1 MLVREINLSDKKYLN
16 KRAGLIVGILLIV
29 VLTATVTFS
38 ISTVV
43 LLGRGFLE
51 PRYEIKFDPDD
62 VEYENIKKFNLA
74 KKVLKENYFEEVDE
88 NLLLEG
94 AVAGMAAYLKDPY
107 TVYYNKEQ
115 MAKILEIPK
124 KSEETYVG
132 IGVTIITDRDGLVT
146 VVEPFKDEPAYE
158 AGIKQGDKIIKV
170 DDEDVTGLQDEN
182 AIVKMIRGPEDTIVK
197 ITVYRP
203 SELRTIDFNVVR
215 KKITVQLNIRSELID
230 DDIGYIR
237 IISFMD
243 DKIDKEFE
251 QHLKKL
257 LESKIKGLVIDL
269 RDNPGGYYH
278 KVVAIADRLLP
289 EGLIVY
295 TEDRDKNVQKE
306 LSDKK
311 ELDMP
316 MAILINGN
324 SASASEILAG
334 AIKDHKKGILVGE
347 KTFGKGLVQNLIPL
361 NDGSGIKITVSRY
374 FTPSGVCIHD
384 TGIEPDVSVKLD
396 EKYRYTPISQVP
408 KEDDTQLI
416 KALESLKRL
425 AG

>member
-1 MLVREINLSDKKYLN
+1 MSDKSNLN
-16 KRAGLIVGILLIV
+16 KKTGLIIGIIV
-29 VLTATVTFS
+29 IILVTATITFS
-38 ISTVV
+38 VSAVV
-43 LLGRGFLE
+43 FLGKGFFE
-51 PRYEIKFDPDD
+51 PRYEIRFEPDS
-62 VEYENIKKFNLA
+62 VNYENIKKFNLA
-74 KKVLKENYFEEVDE
+74 RKVLKENYYEEVDE
-88 NLLLEG
+88 NVLLEG

-115 MAKILEIPK
+115 MEKILEIPK

-132 IGVTIITDRDGLVT
+132 IGVSIITDKDGLVT
-146 VVEPFKDEPAYE
+146 VVEPFKDTPAYE
-158 AGIKQGDKIIKV
+158 VGIKQGDKIIKV
-170 DDEDVTGLQDEN
+170 NDEDVTGLQDEN
-182 AIVKMIRGPEDTIVK
+182 AIVKMIRGPENTTVK
-197 ITVYRP
+197 VTVYRP
-203 SELRTIDFNVVR
+203 SELRTIDFDVPR
-215 KKITVQLNIRSELID
+215 KKITVQLNIRSELLED
-230 DDIGYIR
+230 NIGYIR

-257 LESKIKGLVIDL
+257 LDSKIKGLVIDL

-295 TEDRDKNVQKE
+295 TEDREKKVQEEK
-306 LSDKK
+306 SDKK
-311 ELDMP
+311 ELNIP
-316 MAILINGN
+316 MAILINEN

-384 TGIEPDVSVKLD
+384 AGIEPDVDVKLD

-408 KEDDTQLI
+408 REDDAQLK
-416 KALESLKRL
+416 KALESLKRIV
-425 AG
+425 G

>member
-1 MLVREINLSDKKYLN
+1 VGEINLSDKSNLN
-16 KRAGLIVGILLIV
+16 KKTGLIIGIIV
-29 VLTATVTFS
+29 IILVTATITFS
-38 ISTVV
+38 VSAVV
-43 LLGRGFLE
+43 FLGKGFFE
-51 PRYEIKFDPDD
+51 PRYEIRFEPDS
-62 VEYENIKKFNLA
+62 VNYENIKKFNLA
-74 KKVLKENYFEEVDE
+74 RKVLKENYYEEVDE
-88 NLLLEG
+88 NVLLEG

-115 MAKILEIPK
+115 MEKILEIPK

-132 IGVTIITDRDGLVT
+132 IGVSIITDKDGLVT
-146 VVEPFKDEPAYE
+146 VVEPFKDTPAYE
-158 AGIKQGDKIIKV
+158 VGIKQGDKIIKV
-170 DDEDVTGLQDEN
+170 NDEDVTGLQDEN
-182 AIVKMIRGPEDTIVK
+182 AIVKMIRGPENTTVK
-197 ITVYRP
+197 VTVYRP
-203 SELRTIDFNVVR
+203 SELRTIDFDVPR
-215 KKITVQLNIRSELID
+215 KKITVQLNIRSELLED
-230 DDIGYIR
+230 NIGYIR

-257 LESKIKGLVIDL
+257 LDNKIEGLVIDL

-295 TEDRDKNVQKE
+295 TEDREKKVQEEK
-306 LSDKK
+306 SDKK
-311 ELDMP
+311 ELNIP
-316 MAILINGN
+316 MAILINEN

-384 TGIEPDVSVKLD
+384 AGIEPDVDVKLD

-408 KEDDTQLI
+408 REDDAQLK
-416 KALESLKRL
+416 KALESLKRIV
-425 AG
+425 G

>member
-1 MLVREINLSDKKYLN
+1 VGEINLSDKSNLN
-16 KRAGLIVGILLIV
+16 KKTGLIIGIIV
-29 VLTATVTFS
+29 IILVTATITFS
-38 ISTVV
+38 VSAVV
-43 LLGRGFLE
+43 FLGKGFFE
-51 PRYEIKFDPDD
+51 PRYEIRFEPDS
-62 VEYENIKKFNLA
+62 VNYENIKKFNLA
-74 KKVLKENYFEEVDE
+74 RKVLKENYYEEVDE
-88 NLLLEG
+88 NVLLEG

-115 MAKILEIPK
+115 MEKILEIPK

-132 IGVTIITDRDGLVT
+132 IGVSIITDKDGLVT
-146 VVEPFKDEPAYE
+146 VVEPFKDTPAYE
-158 AGIKQGDKIIKV
+158 VGIKQGDKIIKV
-170 DDEDVTGLQDEN
+170 NDEDVTGLQDEN
-182 AIVKMIRGPEDTIVK
+182 AIVKMIRGPENTTVK
-197 ITVYRP
+197 VTVYRP
-203 SELRTIDFNVVR
+203 SELRTIDFDVPR
-215 KKITVQLNIRSELID
+215 KKITVQLNIRSELLED
-230 DDIGYIR
+230 NIGYIR

-257 LESKIKGLVIDL
+257 LDNKIEGLVIDL

-295 TEDRDKNVQKE
+295 TEDREKKVQEEK
-306 LSDKK
+306 SDKK
-311 ELDMP
+311 ELNIP
-316 MAILINGN
+316 MAILINEN

-384 TGIEPDVSVKLD
+384 AGIEPDVNIKLD

-408 KEDDTQLI
+408 REDDAQLK
-416 KALESLKRL
+416 KALESLKRI

>member
-1 MLVREINLSDKKYLN
+1 MSDKSNLN
-16 KRAGLIVGILLIV
+16 KKTGLIIGIIV
-29 VLTATVTFS
+29 IILVTATITFS
-38 ISTVV
+38 VSAVV
-43 LLGRGFLE
+43 FLGKGFFE
-51 PRYEIKFDPDD
+51 PRYEIRFEPDS
-62 VEYENIKKFNLA
+62 VNYENIKKFNLA
-74 KKVLKENYFEEVDE
+74 RKVLKENYYEEVDE
-88 NLLLEG
+88 NVLLEG

-115 MAKILEIPK
+115 MEKILEIPK

-132 IGVTIITDRDGLVT
+132 IGVSIITDKDGLVT
-146 VVEPFKDEPAYE
+146 VVEPFKDTPAYE
-158 AGIKQGDKIIKV
+158 VGIKQGDKIIKV
-170 DDEDVTGLQDEN
+170 NDEDVTGLQDEN
-182 AIVKMIRGPEDTIVK
+182 AIVKMIRGPENTTVK
-197 ITVYRP
+197 VTVYRP
-203 SELRTIDFNVVR
+203 SELRTIDFDVPR
-215 KKITVQLNIRSELID
+215 KKITVQLNIRSELLED
-230 DDIGYIR
+230 NIGYIR

-257 LESKIKGLVIDL
+257 LDSKIKGLVIDL

-278 KVVAIADRLLP
+278 KVVSIADRLLP

-295 TEDRDKNVQKE
+295 TEDREKNVQAEK
-306 LSDKK
+306 SDKK
-311 ELDMP
+311 ELNLP
-316 MAILINGN
+316 MAILINEN

-384 TGIEPDVSVKLD
+384 AGIEPDVNIKLD

-408 KEDDTQLI
+408 REDDAQLK
-416 KALESLKRL
+416 KALESLKRIV
-425 AG
+425 G

>member
-1 MLVREINLSDKKYLN
+1 MSDKSNLN
-16 KRAGLIVGILLIV
+16 KKTGLIIGIIV
-29 VLTATVTFS
+29 IILVTATITFS
-38 ISTVV
+38 VSAVV
-43 LLGRGFLE
+43 FLGKGFFE
-51 PRYEIKFDPDD
+51 PRYEIRFEPDS
-62 VEYENIKKFNLA
+62 VNYENIKKFNLA
-74 KKVLKENYFEEVDE
+74 RKVLKEYYYEEVDE
-88 NLLLEG
+88 NVLLEG

-115 MAKILEIPK
+115 MEKILEIPK

-132 IGVTIITDRDGLVT
+132 IGVSIITDKDGLVT
-146 VVEPFKDEPAYE
+146 VVEPFKDTPAYE
-158 AGIKQGDKIIKV
+158 VGIKQGDKIIKV
-170 DDEDVTGLQDEN
+170 NDEDVTGLQDEN
-182 AIVKMIRGPEDTIVK
+182 AIVKMIRGPENTTVK
-197 ITVYRP
+197 VTVYRP
-203 SELRTIDFNVVR
+203 SELRTIDFDVPR
-215 KKITVQLNIRSELID
+215 KKITVHLNIRSELLED
-230 DDIGYIR
+230 NIGYIR

-257 LESKIKGLVIDL
+257 LDNKIEGLVIDL

-295 TEDRDKNVQKE
+295 TEDREKKVQEEK
-306 LSDKK
+306 SDKK
-311 ELDMP
+311 ELNIP
-316 MAILINGN
+316 MAILINEN

-384 TGIEPDVSVKLD
+384 AGIEPDVDVKLD

-408 KEDDTQLI
+408 REDDAQLK
-416 KALESLKRL
+416 KALESLKRIV
-425 AG
+425 G